1 MTAIRKHFKDFIAVI
16 GLILIA
22 GGVSAYILSNQRM
35 RFPIIQDKPFV
46 LKAEFQTA
54 QAVIAGQG
62 QTVRVSGVRI
72 GDIGAVE
79 LKDGRAIVR
88 MDIDRKYEDMV
99 HTDATALLRPK
110 TGLKDM
116 FIQLDPGTDDAP
128 VAKENWTI
136 PVDSTQPDVN
146 PDEILSVAGRRH
158 ARLPAAADLR
168 RRPRPE
174 GPQRRPARPVPPLR
188 ADAPRPRRRQR
199 RDRRAAHEP
208 AAADHLAQRAQRRAG
223 QPRRRPRRPRDGLL
237 GRAALVRLRGAEHL
251 RRGGRAA
258 EHAAQTTASLGQV
271 QRFADVLGPTTER
284 LRPAARALDPANQA
298 VEPFAKEATP
308 LLAKDIR
315 PFVREARPLA
325 RDLRPASVQLAD
337 AAPGLTRTF
346 KQLNNFFNLL
356 AYNPNGRE
364 GPENAARQEGYLFW
378 LAWAQHMAIQL
389 FSTSDANGVFRPVT
403 IAAPCATIEQT
414 IKDQPELEFL
424 VDAHAAAHRL
434 PGLRHEVDEQSRPLT
449 SRASS
454 SWSSSRCPASGCC
467 CSCGCP
473 SAARCR

>member
-1 MTAIRKHFKDFIAVI
+1 VTAIRKHFKDFVAVI
-16 GLILIA
+16 GLIVIA
-22 GGVSAYILSNQRM
+22 AAVSGYILSKQRL
-35 RFPIIQDKPFV
+35 RFPFIQDKPYV

-62 QTVRVSGVRI
+62 QTVRVAGVQI
-72 GDIGAVE
+72 GDIGDVE
-79 LKDGRAIVR
+79 LVDGRAVVR
-88 MDIDRKYEDMV
+88 MDIDPEYKDMI

-136 PVDSTQPDVN
+136 PVGATSPDVN
-146 PDEILSVAGRRH
+146 PDEILSTLDSDTRDYLRLLISDAGRGLKGRSGDLRDLFRRFEPTHKDLAAVNGAIAERRTNLRRLITSLNELNGELASHDDDVAGLVTASSAVMRSF
-158 ARLPAAADLR
+158 ASEEQNISAAVAELPSTL
-168 RRPRPE
+168 
-174 GPQRRPARPVPPLR
+174 Q
-188 ADAPRPRRRQR
+188 
-199 RDRRAAHEP
+199 
-208 AAADHLAQRAQRRAG
+208 
-223 QPRRRPRRPRDGLL
+223 
-237 GRAALVRLRGAEHL
+237 
-251 RRGGRAA
+251 
-258 EHAAQTTASLGQV
+258 QTTTSLGQV
-271 QRFADVLGPTTER
+271 QRFADILGPTVER

-298 VEPFAKEATP
+298 VRPFAKEATP
-308 LLAKDIR
+308 LLANDIR
-315 PFVREARPLA
+315 PFVKEARPLV
-325 RDLRPASVQLAD
+325 RDLRPASVQLAN

-403 IAAPCATIEQT
+403 IGAPCATIEQT

-424 VDAHAAAHRL
+424 
-434 PGLRHEVDEQSRPLT
+434 SMLT
-449 SRASS
+449 PVLTESKA
-454 SWSSSRCPASGCC
+454 CATK
-467 CSCGCP
+467 
-473 SAARCR
+473 

>member
-1 MTAIRKHFKDFIAVI
+1 MTAIRKHFKDFLAVI

-22 GGVSAYILSNQRM
+22 GSVSVYILGKQRL
-35 RFPIIQDKPFV
+35 RFPVIQDKPFV

-88 MDIDRKYEDMV
+88 MDIDRKYKDMV

-116 FIQLDPGTDDAP
+116 FIQLEPGTDSAP

-136 PVDSTQPDVN
+136 PVDSTTPDVN
-146 PDEILSVAGRRH
+146 PDEILSSLDADTRDYLRLLISDAGRGLKGRGG
-158 ARLPAAADLR
+158 DLR
-168 RRPRPE
+168 DLFRRFEPTHRDLAAVNGAIAE
-174 GPQRRPARPVPPLR
+174 RRTN
-188 ADAPRPRRRQR
+188 
-199 RDRRAAHEP
+199 
-208 AAADHLAQRAQRRAG
+208 
-223 QPRRRPRRPRDGLL
+223 
-237 GRAALVRLRGAEHL
+237 L
-251 RRGGRAA
+251 RRLITSLNQLNGELASHDDDLAGLVTSSSAVLRSFASEEQNISAA
-258 EHAAQTTASLGQV
+258 VSELPSTLQQTTTSLGQV

-284 LRPAARALDPANQA
+284 LRPAARALDPANRA

-308 LLAKDIR
+308 LLANDIR

-325 RDLRPASVQLAD
+325 RSLRPASVQLAD

-346 KQLNNFFNLL
+346 TQLNNFFNLL
-356 AYNPNGRE
+356 ALNPNGRE
-364 GPENAARQEGYLFW
+364 GADTANRQEGYLFW

-403 IAAPCATIEQT
+403 VAAPCATIQQT
-414 IKDQPELEFL
+414 IADQPEIEFL
-424 VDAHAAAHRL
+424 
-434 PGLRHEVDEQSRPLT
+434 QMLT
-449 SRASS
+449 PILTDSQA
-454 SWSSSRCPASGCC
+454 CATK
-467 CSCGCP
+467 
-473 SAARCR
+473 

>member
-1 MTAIRKHFKDFIAVI
+1 VIAIRKHFKDFLAVI

-22 GGVSAYILSNQRM
+22 GAVSVYILGNQRM
-35 RFPIIQDKPFV
+35 RFPIVQDKPFV

-88 MDIDRKYEDMV
+88 MDIDKKYKGMV

-116 FIQLDPGTDDAP
+116 FIQLEPGTDSAP

-136 PVDSTQPDVN
+136 PVDSTTPDVN
-146 PDEILSVAGRRH
+146 PDEILSSLDADTRDYLRLLISDAGRGLKGRSG
-158 ARLPAAADLR
+158 DLR
-168 RRPRPE
+168 DLFRRFEPTHRDLAAVNGAIAE
-174 GPQRRPARPVPPLR
+174 RRTN
-188 ADAPRPRRRQR
+188 
-199 RDRRAAHEP
+199 
-208 AAADHLAQRAQRRAG
+208 
-223 QPRRRPRRPRDGLL
+223 
-237 GRAALVRLRGAEHL
+237 L
-251 RRGGRAA
+251 RRLITSLNQLNGELASHDDDLAGLVTSSSAVLRSFASEEQNISAA
-258 EHAAQTTASLGQV
+258 VSELPSALRQTTTSLGQV

-284 LRPAARALDPANQA
+284 LRPAARALDPANKA

-308 LLAKDIR
+308 LLADDIR
-315 PFVREARPLA
+315 PFVRDARPLV
-325 RDLRPASVQLAD
+325 RDLRPASIQLAD
-337 AAPGLTRTF
+337 ASPGLTRTF
-346 KQLNNFFNLL
+346 AQINNFFNLL
-356 AYNPNGRE
+356 AYNPSGRE

-403 IAAPCATIEQT
+403 LAAPCATIENT

-424 VDAHAAAHRL
+424 SML
-434 PGLRHEVDEQSRPLT
+434 TPLLT
-449 SRASS
+449 DSKA
-454 SWSSSRCPASGCC
+454 CATK
-467 CSCGCP
+467 
-473 SAARCR
+473 

>member
-1 MTAIRKHFKDFIAVI
+1 M
-16 GLILIA
+16 
-22 GGVSAYILSNQRM
+22 
-35 RFPIIQDKPFV
+35 

-116 FIQLDPGTDDAP
+116 FIQLEPGTDGAP

-136 PVDSTQPDVN
+136 PVDATTPDVN
-146 PDEILSVAGRRH
+146 PDEILSSLDADTRDYL
-158 ARLPAAADLR
+158 RLLISDA
-168 RRPRPE
+168 RPRPE
-174 GPQRRPARPVPPLR
+174 GPRRRPARPVPPLR

-208 AAADHLAQRAQRRAG
+208 APPDHLAQPAQRRAG
-223 QPRRRPRRPRDGLL
+223 QPRRRPRRARRRPPPAVLRSFASEEQNIS
-237 GRAALVRLRGAEHL
+237 AAVGELPSTLQ
-251 RRGGRAA
+251 
-258 EHAAQTTASLGQV
+258 QTTASLGQV

-284 LRPAARALDPANQA
+284 LRPAARALDPANKA

-308 LLAKDIR
+308 LLANDIR
-315 PFVREARPLA
+315 PFVREARPLV
-325 RDLRPASVQLAD
+325 RDLRPASIQLAD

-346 KQLNNFFNLL
+346 AQLNNFFNLL

-378 LAWAQHMAIQL
+378 LGWAQHMAIQL

-403 IAAPCATIEQT
+403 LAAPCATIEQT
-414 IKDQPELEFL
+414 IKDQPEIEFL
-424 VDAHAAAHRL
+424 SML
-434 PGLRHEVDEQSRPLT
+434 TPLLT
-449 SRASS
+449 DSKA
-454 SWSSSRCPASGCC
+454 CATK
-467 CSCGCP
+467 
-473 SAARCR
+473 

>member
-1 MTAIRKHFKDFIAVI
+1 MIAIRKHYKDFLAVI
-16 GLILIA
+16 GLIVIA
-22 GGVSAYILSNQRM
+22 CAVSVYILGNQRF
-35 RFPIIQDKPFV
+35 RFPIVQDKPFV

-88 MDIDRKYEDMV
+88 MDIDKKYKDLV

-116 FIQLDPGTDDAP
+116 FIQLEPGSDSAP

-136 PVDSTQPDVN
+136 PVDSTTPDVN
-146 PDEILSVAGRRH
+146 PDEILSSLDADTRDYLRLLISDLGRGLDGRSG
-158 ARLPAAADLR
+158 DLR
-168 RRPRPE
+168 DLFRRFEPTHRDLAAVNGAIAE
-174 GPQRRPARPVPPLR
+174 RRTN
-188 ADAPRPRRRQR
+188 
-199 RDRRAAHEP
+199 
-208 AAADHLAQRAQRRAG
+208 
-223 QPRRRPRRPRDGLL
+223 
-237 GRAALVRLRGAEHL
+237 L
-251 RRGGRAA
+251 RRLITSLNQLNGELASHDDDLAGLVTSSSAVLRSFASQEQNISAA
-258 EHAAQTTASLGQV
+258 VSELPSTLQQTTASLGQV
-271 QRFADVLGPTTER
+271 QQFADVLGPTVEK
-284 LRPAARALDPANQA
+284 LRPAARALDPANKA

-308 LLAKDIR
+308 LLANDIR
-315 PFVREARPLA
+315 PFVREARPLV
-325 RDLRPASVQLAD
+325 RDLRPASVRLAD
-337 AAPGLTRTF
+337 ASPGLTRTF
-346 KQLNNFFNLL
+346 TQLNNFFNLL

-403 IAAPCATIEQT
+403 ISAPCATIENT

-424 VDAHAAAHRL
+424 
-434 PGLRHEVDEQSRPLT
+434 EMLT
-449 SRASS
+449 PVLTDSKA
-454 SWSSSRCPASGCC
+454 
-467 CSCGCP
+467 CGK
-473 SAARCR
+473 